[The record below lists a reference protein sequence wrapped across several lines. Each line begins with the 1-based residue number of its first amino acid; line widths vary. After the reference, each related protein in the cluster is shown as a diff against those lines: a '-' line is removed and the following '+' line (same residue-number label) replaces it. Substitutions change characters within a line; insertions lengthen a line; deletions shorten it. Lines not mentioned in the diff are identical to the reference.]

1 MPDSICL
8 VRLPNQELAP
18 AYRESLSLRM
28 HLSVEDFGG
37 GIVGVAPAEGAG
49 ATAQHF
55 SVHRLCA
62 ADTPLDDP
70 VTWAPL
76 RETPPMI
83 VGLPEAEENR
93 EVVTQLAADMAAKNR
108 GVLEAQMSALGLK
121 ALVATKPGEL
131 EALLQ
136 ASLPELFARFPQGVL
151 LYVTVDSVLLTRLT
165 FGRSQLALQLTPD
178 VPLASEEL
186 KAFSELTMS
195 RGINVAAWV
204 SLSLVALSP
213 VALGFTISAA
223 PHALVFCF
231 GEGVD
236 LRRTVPLSLSY
247 TFRPQVLSDPM
258 GLDRSAFLSGLASAD
273 GEQLVRWWADRLNCL
288 YSYVADPTRWTDP
301 DGYHDAA
308 AQTAWLVTL
317 ERLIADAVSLL
328 AEPQAADLH
337 RVQMAF
343 DVLDKA
349 EALLGYGRKKTGK
362 GFEALLRREECLRRL
377 HQAYTSLPDG
387 IADRLSAEAER
398 LFDGLYAQV
407 RQNTLRDRLTP
418 NGARIA
424 QRSASELLPLDDSS
438 LVAGLCRAV
447 RNSSH
452 GILDTLRDHDDRFLL
467 AANTDGIPAE
477 LPALVP
483 LIALGLLADP
493 EGLADGS
500 WRKKL
505 VERAQR
511 NH

>member
-1 MPDSICL
+1 
-8 VRLPNQELAP
+8 
-18 AYRESLSLRM
+18 
-28 HLSVEDFGG
+28 
-37 GIVGVAPAEGAG
+37 
-49 ATAQHF
+49 
-55 SVHRLCA
+55 
-62 ADTPLDDP
+62 
-70 VTWAPL
+70 
-76 RETPPMI
+76 
-83 VGLPEAEENR
+83 
-93 EVVTQLAADMAAKNR
+93 
-108 GVLEAQMSALGLK
+108 
-121 ALVATKPGEL
+121 
-131 EALLQ
+131 
-136 ASLPELFARFPQGVL
+136 
-151 LYVTVDSVLLTRLT
+151 
-165 FGRSQLALQLTPD
+165 
-178 VPLASEEL
+178 
-186 KAFSELTMS
+186 
-195 RGINVAAWV
+195 
-204 SLSLVALSP
+204 
-213 VALGFTISAA
+213 
-223 PHALVFCF
+223 
-231 GEGVD
+231 
-236 LRRTVPLSLSY
+236 
-247 TFRPQVLSDPM
+247 
-258 GLDRSAFLSGLASAD
+258 
-273 GEQLVRWWADRLNCL
+273 
-288 YSYVADPTRWTDP
+288 
-301 DGYHDAA
+301 
-308 AQTAWLVTL
+308 
-317 ERLIADAVSLL
+317 
-328 AEPQAADLH
+328 
-337 RVQMAF
+337 MAF